1 MAKYRVQYATVS
13 SQSKTVPFSGLT
25 MREIYSRFVITG
37 QRPVENTNTLQTF
50 EDDPYDPSE
59 DLISRAMRA
68 NVPVENVPVQEET
81 SSPEFE
87 STE

>member
-1 MAKYRVQYATVS
+1 MAKYKVQYATVS
-13 SQSKTVPFSGLT
+13 GVSKTVPFSGLT

-37 QRPVENTNTLQTF
+37 QRPVENTNTMNTT

-59 DLISRAMRA
+59 DYVSRVI
-68 NVPVENVPVQEET
+68 NSYVPNASVAVQEEA
-81 SSPEFE
+81 SSPEVE